1 MVWKSAV
8 VVVLVWQSAA
18 TKRGEE
24 RVRENYYEGEGL
36 GLGVLYPKFT

>member
-8 VVVLVWQSAA
+8 VMVWVWQPAA

-24 RVRENYYEGEGL
+24 RVREKYYEGEGL